1 MQPTSIQMNLR
12 TNEWRD
18 EILGCVGDICSAVGI
33 TASMLDTRLVGGGQ
47 KTATQISAE
56 EDQTRATIESKRRI
70 ADVSLQMLINDL
82 CDYLSLGA
90 ISLQWPDSGMTNAY
104 LRSQVITAEYSS
116 GIRSLESAVKK
127 LNPDWSQEEI
137 DDEISRLKSINLGEV
152 KKHI

>member
-1 MQPTSIQMNLR
+1 
-12 TNEWRD
+12 
-18 EILGCVGDICSAVGI
+18 
-33 TASMLDTRLVGGGQ
+33 
-47 KTATQISAE
+47 
-56 EDQTRATIESKRRI
+56 
-70 ADVSLQMLINDL
+70 MLINDL

-137 DDEISRLKSINLGEV
+137 DSEISRLKSINLGEV
-152 KKHI
+152 KNIFDNIGNDDNVDNTVDNES